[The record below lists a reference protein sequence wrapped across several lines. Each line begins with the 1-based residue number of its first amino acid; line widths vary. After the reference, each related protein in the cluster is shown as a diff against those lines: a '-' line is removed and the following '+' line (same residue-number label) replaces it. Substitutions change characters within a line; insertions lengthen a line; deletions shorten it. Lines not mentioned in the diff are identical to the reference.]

1 MLRLLEAPWAIGAK
15 VGWYT
20 GLRVSWSE
28 EDAKSWIYTIF
39 EVCHGVM
46 VSWCHS
52 LLYTGLWSAVSNR
65 WPGKMDCWT
74 TGGWILFLFFLN
86 VFCRGHVQ
94 HIFCSHFFGDSKFSC
109 RWLVV
114 WIGRCGLQFRCD
126 TVTSTVIFARMADIT
141 VFSGNMIVFL
151 KPHIGPHI
159 GWTLR
164 SILMVGS
171 NA

>member
-1 MLRLLEAPWAIGAK
+1 MSFKCGDHRQKDITAVSMLRLLEAPWAIGAK

-46 VSWCHS
+46 VSGCHS

-74 TGGWILFLFFLN
+74 TGGWIFFKI
-86 VFCRGHVQ
+86 VFWVYFAVVMFNTFCVQ
-94 HIFCSHFFGDSKFSC
+94 HIFSAIQHFHAGDWSRGSAGGVSSF
-109 RWLVV
+109 VV
-114 WIGRCGLQFRCD
+114 
-126 TVTSTVIFARMADIT
+126 
-141 VFSGNMIVFL
+141 
-151 KPHIGPHI
+151 
-159 GWTLR
+159 
-164 SILMVGS
+164 VGD
-171 NA
+171 